1 MPATCFISFIFRFYN
16 PRHVLWSVIIIIVII
31 VVIIIDAIKSMGKL
45 SRTYH
50 AGAEGKRCSSYSFLT
65 SALDGVSG
73 QCHTL
78 GNDPGTHWTGGWVGI
93 RAGVDT
99 EVRERSLCLCRGSKP
114 AVQSDTKDW
123 ATPAPINIPNRFI
136 NTCHC
141 HSCLQHHLSF
151 IDSLF
156 SHSGEAKQSEAM
168 LWGARTVVRKPQ
180 SG

>member
-1 MPATCFISFIFRFYN
+1 MPATGFVHFIFRFYN
-16 PRHVLWSVIIIIVII
+16 PRHVLWSVIIIIIY
-31 VVIIIDAIKSMGKL
+31 AIKRLGKL

-50 AGAEGKRCSSYSFLT
+50 ADAKGKRRCSSYSFLT

-99 EVRERSLCLCRGSKP
+99 EVRERNLCLCRGSKP
-114 AVQSDTKDW
+114 VVQSDTKDW

-136 NTCHC
+136 NTCYC

-156 SHSGEAKQSEAM
+156 GYCGEAKQSEAI